1 MIDIENYNNKNVF
14 AQIIRGEIP
23 SDKIYEDDNVLAF
36 KDINPQAPIHIL
48 IIPKTEHC
56 SLNDFLANAG
66 DEKILK
72 FFKTLKK
79 IINSQNFSNG
89 YRLIT
94 NVGSFGGQEVPHL
107 HFHIL
112 SGTNLGKLVP

>member
-48 IIPKTEHC
+48 VIPKTEHC
-56 SLNDFLANAG
+56 SLNDFLAKAG

-94 NVGSFGGQEVPHL
+94 NVGCFGGQEVPHL